1 MSLLPVQDALAAIL
15 ARVPAVTDEDV
26 PLAEANGRVLAAP
39 IVARHNQPPF
49 NASAMDGYAVRAGDV
64 TPGKPLR
71 LIGTSQAGAG
81 FTGSVG
87 ADEAVRIFTGAPVPS
102 GADAVIMQEKAESD
116 GITVRFSAETRAG
129 SSVRPIGN
137 DFAEGQVLLEPGR
150 RLGPMQLAM
159 AAAANAAS
167 LTVARR
173 PRIALLATGDELV
186 EPGTTLGP
194 DQIVS
199 SNSYGLM
206 PLLQPYAQHVG
217 DFGIVG
223 DDPTALTDRL
233 NAIFD
238 DSPDI
243 LITTGGAS
251 VGDHDIVREILVSA
265 GVSLDFWRINMRPGK
280 PLMFGTRGRT
290 LIFGLPGNPVSALV
304 TATVFI
310 KPALRHWLGLAP
322 ELPLWRLPLAAPTP
336 ANTARRHFM
345 RARLVHADK
354 GSALL
359 PILETD
365 SGHTSSLAS
374 ADFLIV
380 QPEHDRGQ
388 PEGALVEALRI
399 DEF

>member
-1 MSLLPVQDALAAIL
+1 MSLLPVEQALEAIF
-15 ARVPAVTDEDV
+15 ARIPAPQPETVSLT
-26 PLAEANGRVLAAP
+26 EANGRVLAAP
-39 IVARHNQPPF
+39 LLAAHNQPPF
-49 NASAMDGYAVRAGDV
+49 AASSMDGYAVRSADFVQDRSESVHLVG
-64 TPGKPLR
+64 
-71 LIGTSQAGAG
+71 ISQAGAG
-81 FTGSVG
+81 FSGAVG
-87 ADEAVRIFTGAPVPS
+87 PGEAVRIFTGAPVPE
-102 GADAVIMQEKAESD
+102 GADCVMMQELA
-116 GITVRFSAETRAG
+116 TVSEGRVSFSEQPTPGR
-129 SSVRPIGN
+129 SIRPVGN
-137 DFAEGQVLLEPGR
+137 DFSAGQTLIPVGS
-150 RLGPMQLAM
+150 RLTPYSLAL
-159 AAAANAAS
+159 AAAANAS
-167 LTVARR
+167 TLSVSKR
-173 PRIALLATGDELV
+173 PTISVLATGDELV
-186 EPGTTLGP
+186 LPGSPLAP

-199 SNSYGLM
+199 ANSYGLV
-206 PLLQPYAQHVG
+206 PLLTPFAKLVSDH
-217 DFGIVG
+217 GIARDNVEDLKNKLEG
-223 DDPTALTDRL
+223 TL
-233 NAIFD
+233 NA
-238 DSPDI
+238 DI
-243 LITTGGAS
+243 VVTTGGAS
-251 VGDHDIVREILVSA
+251 VGDHDIVQDVLKEL
-265 GVSLDFWRINMRPGK
+265 GVKIGFWRINMRPGK